1 LAPAALQSSGA
12 RGLRPGAKKSLE
24 KYPLTEYR
32 NPQNDQGSQQRMM
45 VTLLLFFLA
54 IVAVQYF
61 LPKPK
66 PQPEPDKTATPA
78 QTQIAPSSPAGA
90 TAAVPP
96 ATAKRQ
102 APAAKAPVK
111 QAASETETV
120 LENDYYRVVFTNRGG
135 VAKSWVLKKFTDA
148 NGKPLDLVNA
158 GAVSELG
165 YPLSLFS
172 YDKDLQKKLNEAMYV
187 ASATGPQP
195 SVTFEFSDGD
205 TTARKTFRY
214 DHGYVLGME
223 IEVTNKGQA
232 VQAFPQWPAGLGDL
246 SSAAQ
251 YANAKIDW
259 MRDGNIEHKG
269 AVSGWFLTGRK
280 WIVGGETFTGPFQWA
295 AAADQYFAAAFL
307 PDSPKETAVVTLNSL
322 LEVPKDASKPE
333 GEKTKVNV
341 LGIAVGSV
349 KGRTRQRVFAGPKTV
364 DVLESTQ
371 AQAGGPDL
379 RGMTDFG
386 FFGFIAKPL
395 FLWLRWTYEHM
406 FPGEWGWGW
415 SIAFLTVVIT
425 VVLLPLRISG
435 MKSSLKMQKLQPQIK
450 ALNEKYK
457 RYSFTDPR
465 RAEMQK
471 EMSELYKRE
480 GVNPVGG
487 CLPLLLQMPFLIA
500 FYSMLGNA
508 IELRH
513 AGWLWIKDLSAPDPL
528 HILPIIIVVAMFF
541 SQKSMPQGG
550 MDPTQQKM
558 MNIVGPL
565 MIGYMSWFFAA
576 GLCVYWAI
584 SNILMYVQ
592 QIFINRS
599 ELGRQVRK
607 GVERRATRKK

>member
-1 LAPAALQSSGA
+1 VAPAALQSSGA
-12 RGLRPGAKKSLE
+12 RGLRPGAKKSVE
-24 KYPLTEYR
+24 KHPLTEYR
-32 NPQNDQGSQQRMM
+32 NPQNEPGSQQRMM

-54 IVAVQYF
+54 IVAVQFF

-66 PQPEPDKTATPA
+66 PQPEPEKTPTPA
-78 QTQIAPSSPAGA
+78 QTQSAAPTPTGPS
-90 TAAVPP
+90 T
-96 ATAKRQ
+96 TR
-102 APAAKAPVK
+102 PAAKPTPFTQAPVK
-111 QAASETETV
+111 QSATESETV

-135 VAKSWVLKKFTDA
+135 VAKSWVLKKFKDS
-148 NGKPLDLVNA
+148 NDKPLDLVNA
-158 GAVSELG
+158 GVVSELG
-165 YPLSLFS
+165 YPLSLFT

-187 ASATGPQP
+187 ASGTGPQP
-195 SVTFEFSDGD
+195 SVTFEFSDGE
-205 TTARKTFRY
+205 TIARKTFRVEPQ
-214 DHGYVLGME
+214 YVLGIE
-223 IEVTNKGQA
+223 TEVTHKGQGA
-232 VQAFPQWPAGLGDL
+232 QAFTQWPAGLGDL

-259 MRDGNIEHKG
+259 MRNGAIEHKG
-269 AVSGWFLTGRK
+269 AVSGNFLTGRK
-280 WIVGGETFTGPFQWA
+280 YISGGETFVGPFEWA
-295 AAADQYFAAAFL
+295 ATADQYFAAAFL
-307 PDSPKETAVVTLNSL
+307 PDSPKDTVVVTLNNL
-322 LEVPKDASKPE
+322 LEVPKDSSKPE
-333 GEKTKVNV
+333 GDKTKVNV
-341 LGIAVGSV
+341 LGVAVGSA
-349 KGRTRQRVFAGPKTV
+349 KGATRQRIFAGPKTM
-364 DVLESTQ
+364 DVLEATH

-386 FFGFIAKPL
+386 MFSFIAKPL
-395 FLWLRWTYEHM
+395 FIWLRWTYEHM
-406 FPGEWGWGW
+406 IPNWGWA
-415 SIAFLTVVIT
+415 IAFLTLVIT
-425 VVLLPLRISG
+425 VVLLPLRISS
-435 MKSSLKMQKLQPQIK
+435 MKSSLKMQKIQPQMK
-450 ALNEKYK
+450 ALQEKYK
-457 RYSFTDPR
+457 RYSLTDPR

-487 CLPLLLQMPFLIA
+487 CFPMLLQMPFLIA

-508 IELRH
+508 IELRQ
-513 AGWLWIKDLSAPDPL
+513 ASWLWIKDLSAPDPL

-558 MNIVGPL
+558 MNIMGPL

-607 GVERRATRKK
+607 SVERRATRKK